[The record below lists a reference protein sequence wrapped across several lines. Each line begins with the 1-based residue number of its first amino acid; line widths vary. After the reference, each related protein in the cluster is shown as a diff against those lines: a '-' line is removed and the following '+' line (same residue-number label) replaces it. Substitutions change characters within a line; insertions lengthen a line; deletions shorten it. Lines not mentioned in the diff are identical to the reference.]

1 MARYILVYG
10 HPSLG
15 EQRFPLEDNRTYRLG
30 ARGDND
36 IVIPQQDVSRH
47 HAVITVSGGRLRLT
61 DLDSKNGSFV
71 NGVREASCELHG
83 GDQIGL
89 SSASL
94 MIVEAGVDS
103 GGDSSSGE
111 AVQVRSGGQV
121 DSGLDTTQHRLGAS
135 PDDLVVLLEMT
146 GAAVARGGVT
156 APLDWAVERLGADAA
171 LVVYRDPSGDV
182 AVVASEGDLTGLVN
196 SHADLVRVAAQRVG
210 GDGGK
215 PGLVSQ
221 EEVSGC
227 QMVVARLAYDHLL
240 VLRCPLTPPS
250 VGDLR
255 ALVAAQNAVL
265 AAARGEGGGIR
276 PGSEAGRRGDGGAI
290 SLGRLL
296 DLPLSEGREAFERLR
311 VEHALKAAAGCW
323 TDAATRLGVTR
334 AGLYKVARRL
344 GLSVSLRDAR
354 VGG

>member
-15 EQRFPLEDNRTYRLG
+15 EQRFPLEEDRTYRLG

-47 HAVITVSGGRLRLT
+47 HAVITVSGGKLRLT

-94 MIVEAGVDS
+94 MVVEAVVDS
-103 GGDSSSGE
+103 GGESPSGE
-111 AVQVRSGGQV
+111 VAEARTGTAGKN
-121 DSGLDTTQHRLGAS
+121 GLDTTQHRLGAS
-135 PDDLVVLLEMT
+135 PDDLVALLEMT

-171 LVVYRDPSGDV
+171 LVAYRDPSGNV
-182 AVVASEGDLTGLVN
+182 AIVASEGDLTGLVS
-196 SHADLVRVAAQRVG
+196 SHADLVRMAADRVG
-210 GDGGK
+210 GNGGE
-215 PGLVSQ
+215 PSLVSQ

-227 QMVVARLAYDHLL
+227 QMVVARLDREHLL
-240 VLRCPLTPPS
+240 ILRCPFNPPS

-265 AAARGEGGGIR
+265 AAARRESGSGPGTQAGGR
-276 PGSEAGRRGDGGAI
+276 QEVGAT
-290 SLGRLL
+290 SLRSLL
-296 DLPLSEGREAFERLR
+296 ELPLAEGREAFERLR
-311 VEHALKAAAGCW
+311 VEHALKMAGGSW
-323 TDAATRLGVTR
+323 TDAAVRLGMTR
-334 AGLYKVARRL
+334 AGLYKLARRL
-344 GLSVSLRDAR
+344 GVS
-354 VGG
+354 G